1 MSAPK
6 QDDDHI
12 GDSESTHTRIS
23 NQDPEKQSNAE
34 IGIPDA
40 PYSSF
45 SLWQK
50 RLIVL
55 AAASTALFSPMTAQ
69 IYFPALP
76 AIANDLGVTTSQIN
90 LTVTTYM
97 IFQGITPMFIG
108 SLADSGGRRPA
119 YLVCFTIY
127 IAANIGLALAPSYGA
142 LLGLR
147 CLQSAGSASTV
158 ALCFAVVADVVTSA
172 ERGQYIGL
180 TAVPSVLGPSLG
192 PIIGGV
198 LAEFLGWRSIFWFLA
213 IFAGVTIILLAL
225 FYPETCREI
234 VGDGSIKA
242 PLMYRSVWQIL
253 VSRRKRSE
261 TEKNGL
267 SRQGSRASTVKKF
280 KFKFPNVLNSILM
293 LFEKETGF
301 LLGFSS
307 ICFAGFYCIATAM
320 PTLFKEIYGY
330 NELEIGLTFLPM
342 AAGSVIAAFIVGAFT
357 NRNFKRHCEKQG
369 IPYERS
375 KQQDLSGFPIERARL
390 EIGFPL
396 LMLAAA
402 TLVCW
407 GWAVHARAHIAVPCV
422 LSGILGVGVV
432 GFNNT
437 VNSLLIDIHPRKAGT
452 ASAANNL
459 TRCLVGAGAS
469 AAIVPMIDAMGTGW
483 AFTLVGGLYVLGCPI
498 LITVMV
504 CGIKWREE
512 LRVKEEKKQKAIEA
526 QEVSFHPLA
535 RIPGPRLAAI
545 SSFWHA
551 YNARMG
557 RMAYLGKTLHRK
569 YGPVVRV
576 GPNEV
581 WFDSKEAFH
590 AIYSSGSGYEKSD
603 FYLATA
609 LSKPHI
615 DWHLNPEFQDTLD
628 LLSERDVRRYRLQRR
643 LIGPVYQTSNLIQYE
658 AAIDEVLARSIAK
671 LKTLNGAQ
679 VELNE
684 WMHIIAV
691 ECLGAVVLSWSPGML
706 KNGTDNG
713 SGAHAYHG
721 WRRKSVFGLF
731 PMAAKLEFL
740 HKSIG
745 RLFST
750 IWGVNFQPPKDFRPF
765 FPDVGKR
772 VSRRVNAATKSKLN
786 KDDRKDLLAD
796 LIQLHRT
803 KPNFTE
809 LYLRKMAVTNFGAG
823 HETMASTLTSIFA
836 LLGSNDDVQAQ
847 VSLEILG
854 VSNTAEYSTATRLPE
869 VQSLIKEA
877 KRLYPVIS
885 MSLPRKVPSEGL
897 YLHGYYFPPNTTV
910 GCNPVA
916 LHRNPDIFGSDS
928 DMFNPARW
936 QTADPDAARTMER
949 VNLSWGGGSRSCPG
963 RHLAELVVFK
973 VIPALVKEFK
983 IEVDL
988 PPENKNRSYFLSML
1002 IGVKAR
1008 FIERDV
1014 RL

>member
-1 MSAPK
+1 MSVPK

-12 GDSESTHTRIS
+12 GDSESIHTHVS
-23 NQDPEKQSNAE
+23 NQDPEKQSNTE
-34 IGIPDA
+34 IEIPDA

-76 AIANDLGVTTSQIN
+76 AIAKDLGVTTSQIN

-213 IFAGVTIILLAL
+213 IFAGVTIVLLAL

-242 PLMYRSVWQIL
+242 PLVYRSVWQIL

-261 TEKNGL
+261 SEKNGL

-280 KFKFPNVLNSILM
+280 KFKFPNVLDSILM

-342 AAGSVIAAFIVGAFT
+342 AAGSVIAAFIVGTFT

-375 KQQDLSGFPIERARL
+375 KQLDLSGFPIERARL

-407 GWAVHARAHIAVPCV
+407 GWAVRARAHIAVP
-422 LSGILGVGVV
+422 
-432 GFNNT
+432 
-437 VNSLLIDIHPRKAGT
+437 KAGT

-504 CGIKWREE
+504 R
-512 LRVKEEKKQKAIEA
+512 
-526 QEVSFHPLA
+526 
-535 RIPGPRLAAI
+535 
-545 SSFWHA
+545 
-551 YNARMG
+551 
-557 RMAYLGKTLHRK
+557 
-569 YGPVVRV
+569 
-576 GPNEV
+576 
-581 WFDSKEAFH
+581 
-590 AIYSSGSGYEKSD
+590 SGSGYEKSD

-615 DWHLNPEFQDTLD
+615 DWRLNPEFQDTLD

-679 VELNE
+679 IELNE

-847 VSLEILG
+847 VSLEVLG
-854 VSNTAEYSTATRLPE
+854 TSNPAEYSTATRLPE
-869 VQSLIKEA
+869 TQSLIKEA

-897 YLHGYYFPPNTTV
+897 HLHGYYFLPNTTV

-936 QTADPDAARTMER
+936 LTADPDAARAMER

-973 VIPALVKEFK
+973 VVPALVKEFK
-983 IEVDL
+983 IDVDL
-988 PPENKNRSYFLSML
+988 PPEDKNRSYFLSML
-1002 IGVKAR
+1002 IGIKAR
-1008 FIERDV
+1008 FIERDAG
-1014 RL
+1014 LSSDEE

>member
-6 QDDDHI
+6 EAHHD
-12 GDSESTHTRIS
+12 GDSESTHTHIS
-23 NQDPEKQSNAE
+23 NPDPNHDPEKQPNSE
-34 IGIPDA
+34 IEQPDS

-45 SLWQK
+45 SLWEK
-50 RLIVL
+50 RCIVL

-76 AIANDLGVTTSQIN
+76 AIAKDLGVSISQIN

-97 IFQGITPMFIG
+97 IFQGITPMFVG
-108 SLADSGGRRPA
+108 SMADSGGRRPA

-180 TAVPSVLGPSLG
+180 TAVPTVLGPSLG
-192 PIIGGV
+192 PIIGGL
-198 LAEFLGWRSIFWFLA
+198 LAEYLGWRWIFWFLV
-213 IFAGVTIILLAL
+213 ILSGVTIVLIAL

-253 VSRRKRSE
+253 KTRQRRSE
-261 TEKNGL
+261 SDKDGL
-267 SRQGSRASTVKKF
+267 SRQVSRVSTAKKF
-280 KFKFPNVLNSILM
+280 KFKVPNVLESLLM
-293 LFEKETGF
+293 LLEKETGS

-320 PTLFKEIYGY
+320 PTLFKNIYGF
-330 NELEIGLTFLPM
+330 NEVEIGLMFLPI
-342 AAGSVIAAFIVGAFT
+342 AAGSVIAAFIVGTFT
-357 NRNFKRHCEKQG
+357 NRNYKRHCDKLG

-396 LMLAAA
+396 LMVAAVM
-402 TLVCW
+402 LIGW
-407 GWAVHARAHIAVPCV
+407 GWAVQAKTSVAVPCV
-422 LSGILGVGVV
+422 LSGFLGIGIV

-437 VNSLLIDIHPRKAGT
+437 VNSLLIDIHPGKAGT

-459 TRCLVGAGAS
+459 TRCVVGAGAS
-469 AAIVPMIDAMGTGW
+469 AAIVPLIDAIGTGW
-483 AFTLVGGLYVLGCPI
+483 AFTLVGG
-498 LITVMV
+498 
-504 CGIKWREE
+504 
-512 LRVKEEKKQKAIEA
+512 
-526 QEVSFHPLA
+526 
-535 RIPGPRLAAI
+535 
-545 SSFWHA
+545 
-551 YNARMG
+551 N
-557 RMAYLGKTLHRK
+557 
-569 YGPVVRV
+569 
-576 GPNEV
+576 
-581 WFDSKEAFH
+581 
-590 AIYSSGSGYEKSD
+590 GSGYEKSD

-615 DWHLNPEFQDTLD
+615 DWQLNPEFQDNLD

-643 LIGPVYQTSNLIQYE
+643 LIGPVYQISNLIQYE
-658 AAIDEVLARSIAK
+658 AAIDDVLGRAIAK
-671 LKTLNGAQ
+671 LKSLKGAQ

-691 ECLGAVVLSWSPGML
+691 EFLGAIILSWSPGML

-713 SGAHAYHG
+713 SGTHAYHG

-731 PMAAKLEFL
+731 PTVAKLEFL

-750 IWGVNFQPPKDFRPF
+750 VWGVNFQPPKDFRPF

-786 KDDRKDLLAD
+786 KDARQDLLTD
-796 LIQLHRT
+796 LIQLHKT
-803 KPNFTE
+803 KPEFTE

-823 HETMASTLTSIFA
+823 HETMASTLTSIFS
-836 LLGSNDDVQAQ
+836 LLGSHKDIQEQ
-847 VSLEILG
+847 VSREILG
-854 VSNTAEYSTATRLPE
+854 INEPTEYFTAARLRE
-869 VQSLIKEA
+869 TQSLIKEA

-885 MSLPRKVPSEGL
+885 MSLPRKVPTDGL
-897 YLHGYYFPPNTTV
+897 HLHGYYFPAGTTV

-916 LHRNPDIFGSDS
+916 LHRNPDIFGSDAGI
-928 DMFNPARW
+928 FNPARW
-936 QTADPDAARTMER
+936 LNADPDTARTMER
-949 VNLSWGGGSRSCPG
+949 VSLSWGGGSRSCPG

-973 VIPALVKEFK
+973 AVPALVKEFR
-983 IEVDL
+983 IEAVM
-988 PPENKNRSYFLSML
+988 PPEDESRSYFLSML
-1002 IGVKAR
+1002 TGVKVR
-1008 FIERDV
+1008 FIERDTED
-1014 RL
+1014 

>member
-12 GDSESTHTRIS
+12 GDSESTHTRVS
-23 NQDPEKQSNAE
+23 DQDPEKQTNTE
-34 IGIPDA
+34 IETPDA

-213 IFAGVTIILLAL
+213 IFAGVAIALLAL

-253 VSRRKRSE
+253 ASRRKRSE
-261 TEKNGL
+261 SEKNGL

-280 KFKFPNVLNSILM
+280 KFKFPNVLDSILM

-330 NELEIGLTFLPM
+330 NELEIGLTFLPL
-342 AAGSVIAAFIVGAFT
+342 AAGSVIAAFIVGSLT

-407 GWAVHARAHIAVPCV
+407 GWAVHARAHIAVP
-422 LSGILGVGVV
+422 
-432 GFNNT
+432 
-437 VNSLLIDIHPRKAGT
+437 KAGT

-469 AAIVPMIDAMGTGW
+469 AAIVPMIDAM
-483 AFTLVGGLYVLGCPI
+483 V
-498 LITVMV
+498 
-504 CGIKWREE
+504 
-512 LRVKEEKKQKAIEA
+512 
-526 QEVSFHPLA
+526 
-535 RIPGPRLAAI
+535 
-545 SSFWHA
+545 
-551 YNARMG
+551 
-557 RMAYLGKTLHRK
+557 
-569 YGPVVRV
+569 
-576 GPNEV
+576 
-581 WFDSKEAFH
+581 
-590 AIYSSGSGYEKSD
+590 
-603 FYLATA
+603 ATA

-615 DWHLNPEFQDTLD
+615 DWHLNPEFQDNLD
-628 LLSERDVRRYRLQRR
+628 LLSERDARRYRLQRR

-658 AAIDEVLARSIAK
+658 AAIDEVLARCIAK

-691 ECLGAVVLSWSPGML
+691 ECLGAIVLSWSPGML

-750 IWGVNFQPPKDFRPF
+750 VWGINFQPPKDFRPF

-796 LIQLHRT
+796 LIQLHKE

-847 VSLEILG
+847 VFQEILG
-854 VSNTAEYSTATRLPE
+854 ASNPAEYSTATRLSE
-869 VQSLIKEA
+869 TQSLIKEA

-897 YLHGYYFPPNTTV
+897 HLHGYYFSPNTTV

-916 LHRNPDIFGSDS
+916 LHRNPEIFGSDS

-936 QTADPDAARTMER
+936 STADPDAARTMER

-973 VIPALVKEFK
+973 VVPALVKEFK
-983 IEVDL
+983 IEIDV
-988 PPENKNRSYFLSML
+988 PPEDKNRSYFLSML

-1008 FIERDV
+1008 FIERDAG
-1014 RL
+1014 LSSDK

>member
-12 GDSESTHTRIS
+12 GDSESTHTRVS

-213 IFAGVTIILLAL
+213 IFAGVAIVLLAL

-261 TEKNGL
+261 SEKNGL

-280 KFKFPNVLNSILM
+280 KFKFPNVLDSILM

-407 GWAVHARAHIAVPCV
+407 GWAVHARAHIAVP
-422 LSGILGVGVV
+422 
-432 GFNNT
+432 
-437 VNSLLIDIHPRKAGT
+437 KAGT

-469 AAIVPMIDAMGTGW
+469 AAIVPMIDAMGPGW
-483 AFTLVGGLYVLGCPI
+483 AFTLDGGLYVLGCPI

-504 CGIKWREE
+504 RGVKWRGE
-512 LRVKEEKKQKAIEA
+512 LRMKEERKQKAKEA
-526 QEVSFHPLA
+526 QKVSFHPLA

-557 RMAYLGKTLHRK
+557 RMAYIGKTLHRK

-581 WFDSKEAFH
+581 WLNSKEAFH

-615 DWHLNPEFQDTLD
+615 DWHLNPEFQDNLD

-658 AAIDEVLARSIAK
+658 AAIDEVLERSIAK
-671 LKTLNGAQ
+671 LKALNGAQ

-796 LIQLHRT
+796 LIQLHKE

-809 LYLRKMAVTNFGAG
+809 HYLRKMAVTNFGAG

-836 LLGSNDDVQAQ
+836 LLGSNDDAQAQ

-854 VSNTAEYSTATRLPE
+854 ASNPAEYSTATRLP
-869 VQSLIKEA
+869 VTQSLIKEA

-897 YLHGYYFPPNTTV
+897 HLHGYYFPSNTTV

-916 LHRNPDIFGSDS
+916 LHRNPEIFGSDS
-928 DMFNPARW
+928 DVFSPARW
-936 QTADPDAARTMER
+936 LTADPDAARTMER

-973 VIPALVKEFK
+973 VVPALVKEFK
-983 IEVDL
+983 IDVEL
-988 PPENKNRSYFLSML
+988 PPEDKNRSYFLSML

-1008 FIERDV
+1008 FIERDAG
-1014 RL
+1014 LSSEEK

>member
-1 MSAPK
+1 MPFSYF
-6 QDDDHI
+6 
-12 GDSESTHTRIS
+12 STGIQSLGSLVAQALSRIF
-23 NQDPEKQSNAE
+23 
-34 IGIPDA
+34 
-40 PYSSF
+40 F
-45 SLWQK
+45 SL
-50 RLIVL
+50 
-55 AAASTALFSPMTAQ
+55 
-69 IYFPALP
+69 
-76 AIANDLGVTTSQIN
+76 
-90 LTVTTYM
+90 
-97 IFQGITPMFIG
+97 FI
-108 SLADSGGRRPA
+108 
-119 YLVCFTIY
+119 
-127 IAANIGLALAPSYGA
+127 
-142 LLGLR
+142 
-147 CLQSAGSASTV
+147 
-158 ALCFAVVADVVTSA
+158 
-172 ERGQYIGL
+172 
-180 TAVPSVLGPSLG
+180 
-192 PIIGGV
+192 
-198 LAEFLGWRSIFWFLA
+198 LA
-213 IFAGVTIILLAL
+213 ITIAI
-225 FYPETCREI
+225 
-234 VGDGSIKA
+234 
-242 PLMYRSVWQIL
+242 YR
-253 VSRRKRSE
+253 
-261 TEKNGL
+261 
-267 SRQGSRASTVKKF
+267 
-280 KFKFPNVLNSILM
+280 
-293 LFEKETGF
+293 
-301 LLGFSS
+301 
-307 ICFAGFYCIATAM
+307 
-320 PTLFKEIYGY
+320 
-330 NELEIGLTFLPM
+330 
-342 AAGSVIAAFIVGAFT
+342 
-357 NRNFKRHCEKQG
+357 
-369 IPYERS
+369 
-375 KQQDLSGFPIERARL
+375 
-390 EIGFPL
+390 
-396 LMLAAA
+396 
-402 TLVCW
+402 
-407 GWAVHARAHIAVPCV
+407 
-422 LSGILGVGVV
+422 
-432 GFNNT
+432 
-437 VNSLLIDIHPRKAGT
+437 
-452 ASAANNL
+452 
-459 TRCLVGAGAS
+459 
-469 AAIVPMIDAMGTGW
+469 
-483 AFTLVGGLYVLGCPI
+483 
-498 LITVMV
+498 
-504 CGIKWREE
+504 
-512 LRVKEEKKQKAIEA
+512 
-526 QEVSFHPLA
+526 VSFHPLA

-581 WFDSKEAFH
+581 WFNSKEAFH

-615 DWHLNPEFQDTLD
+615 DWHLNPEFRDTLD

-823 HETMASTLTSIFA
+823 HETMASTLTSILA

-854 VSNTAEYSTATRLPE
+854 TSNPAEYSTATRLPE
-869 VQSLIKEA
+869 TQSLIKEA

-897 YLHGYYFPPNTTV
+897 HLHGYYFLPNTTV

-936 QTADPDAARTMER
+936 LTADPDAARAMER

-973 VIPALVKEFK
+973 VVPALVKEFK
-983 IEVDL
+983 IDVDL
-988 PPENKNRSYFLSML
+988 PPEDKNRSYFLSML

-1008 FIERDV
+1008 FIERDAG
-1014 RL
+1014 LSSDEE

>member
-1 MSAPK
+1 MSAITADHKDDIESVHTLPPC
-6 QDDDHI
+6 QD
-12 GDSESTHTRIS
+12 
-23 NQDPEKQSNAE
+23 NEKQQ
-34 IGIPDA
+34 PDTDTEVDT

-45 SLWQK
+45 TIWQK

-55 AAASTALFSPMTAQ
+55 AAATTALLSPMTAQ

-76 AIANDLGVTTSQIN
+76 AIAKDLSVTTSQIN

-119 YLVCFTIY
+119 YVICFTIY

-172 ERGQYIGL
+172 ERGQYIGI

-192 PIIGGV
+192 PVIGGL
-198 LAEFLGWRSIFWFLA
+198 LAEYLGWRSIFWFLA
-213 IFAGVTIILLAL
+213 IFSGVGLFLIIV
-225 FYPETCREI
+225 FYPETCRHV
-234 VGDGSIKA
+234 VGDGSTIP
-242 PLMYRSVWQIL
+242 PLMYRSGLQIIKQ
-253 VSRRKRSE
+253 RRKRAESD
-261 TEKNGL
+261 KAGL
-267 SRQGSRASTVKKF
+267 SRQVSTASTSKKF
-280 KFKFPNVLNSILM
+280 KFKPPNVLESVFM
-293 LFEKETGF
+293 LFEKETGL

-307 ICFAGFYCIATAM
+307 ICFAGFYCVAAAM
-320 PTLFKEIYGY
+320 PSLFAEIYGF
-330 NELEIGLTFLPM
+330 NEVQNGLMFLPL
-342 AAGSVIAAFIVGAFT
+342 AAGSIVAAFIVGAFT
-357 NRNFKRHCEKQG
+357 NRNYKRHCDKLG
-369 IPYERS
+369 IPYERN
-375 KQQDLSGFPIERARL
+375 KQQDLSAFPIERARL

-396 LMLAAA
+396 LMLAAV
-402 TLVCW
+402 TVISW
-407 GWAVHARAHIAVPCV
+407 GWAVDAKTNVAVPCV
-422 LSGILGVGVV
+422 INGLMGVGIV

-437 VNSLLIDIHPRKAGT
+437 VNSLLIDIHPGKAGT

-469 AAIVPMIDAMGTGW
+469 AAIIPMIDAMGVGW
-483 AFTLVGGLYVLGCPI
+483 AFTLVGAHV
-498 LITVMV
+498 
-504 CGIKWREE
+504 
-512 LRVKEEKKQKAIEA
+512 
-526 QEVSFHPLA
+526 
-535 RIPGPRLAAI
+535 PGPRLAAI

-551 YNARMG
+551 YNARNG

-581 WFDSKEAFH
+581 WFNTKEAFH
-590 AIYSSGSGYEKSD
+590 AIYSNGSGYEKSD

-609 LSKPHI
+609 LNKPQI
-615 DWHLNPEFQDTLD
+615 NWHLNPEFPDTLD

-643 LIGPVYQTSNLIQYE
+643 LIGPVYQTSSLIQHE
-658 AAIDEVLARSIAK
+658 AAVDEVLARTIAK
-671 LKTLNGAQ
+671 LKSLNGAQ

-691 ECLGAVVLSWSPGML
+691 ECLSAIVLSWSPSML

-713 SGAHAYHG
+713 SGTHAYHG

-731 PMAAKLEFL
+731 PLAAKLEFL
-740 HKSIG
+740 SKSTG

-772 VSRRVNAATKSKLN
+772 ASRRINAATKSKHH
-786 KDDRKDLLAD
+786 KDDRQDLLKDL
-796 LIQLHRT
+796 IELHKS
-803 KPNFTE
+803 KPEFTVN
-809 LYLRKMAVTNFGAG
+809 YLRKMAITNFGAG
-823 HETMASTLTSIFA
+823 HETMASTLTSIIA
-836 LLGSNDDVQAQ
+836 MLGSDTDIQEQ
-847 VSLEILG
+847 VSREILETNN
-854 VSNTAEYSTATRLPE
+854 STDYFTATRLPE
-869 VQSLIKEA
+869 TQSLIKEA

-885 MSLPRKVPSEGL
+885 MSLPRKVPTGGL
-897 YLHGYYFPPNTTV
+897 HLHNYYFPPDTTV

-916 LHRNPDIFGSDS
+916 LHRNPEIFGFDC
-928 DMFNPARW
+928 DEFKPDRW
-936 QTADPDAARTMER
+936 LTTDPDAARNMER
-949 VNLSWGGGSRSCPG
+949 VSLSWGGGARTCPG

-973 VIPALVKEFK
+973 VVPALVKEFK
-983 IEVDL
+983 IEAVV
-988 PPENKNRSYFLSML
+988 PPEDDNRSYFLSML
-1002 IGVKAR
+1002 TGVKVR
-1008 FIERDV
+1008 FIERGTAD
-1014 RL
+1014 